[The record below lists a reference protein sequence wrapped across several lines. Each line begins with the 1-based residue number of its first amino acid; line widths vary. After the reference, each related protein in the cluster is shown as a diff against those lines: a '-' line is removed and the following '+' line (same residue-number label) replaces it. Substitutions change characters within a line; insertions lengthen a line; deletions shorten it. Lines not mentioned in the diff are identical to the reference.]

1 MPRGLNYDNKIL
13 SIVNVAVDMLILGIF
28 WFVTSIPL
36 VTIGASTTAVYY
48 TVNKCIRNKRA
59 MLMLNTGK
67 LLKSNLKKSTL
78 AFIVWLIPAAFLVAD
93 CMLMKQ
99 QLKAGTYLGMMY
111 YFFLVLSGA
120 VLAWAFYLFSYMARF
135 ECTVKE
141 ALKKSL
147 FMMLANL
154 GWSILLVAVFF
165 IHTVLVQGHAMAG
178 CAVSGRFWMYKKLLS
193 GACVQEIHD
202 TGGYRKRA

>member
-1 MPRGLNYDNKIL
+1 
-13 SIVNVAVDMLILGIF
+13 
-28 WFVTSIPL
+28 
-36 VTIGASTTAVYY
+36 
-48 TVNKCIRNKRA
+48 
-59 MLMLNTGK
+59 
-67 LLKSNLKKSTL
+67 
-78 AFIVWLIPAAFLVAD
+78 
-93 CMLMKQ
+93 
-99 QLKAGTYLGMMY
+99 MMY

-135 ECTVKE
+135 ECAVKE

-154 GWSILLVAVFF
+154 GWSIFAGCSIF

>member
-13 SIVNVAVDMLILGIF
+13 SIVNTAVDMLILGIF

-48 TVNKCIRNKRA
+48 TVNKCIRNKKSYA
-59 MLMLNTGK
+59 YVEYWK
-67 LLKSNLKKSTL
+67 AFKSNLKKSTL

-154 GWSILLVAVFF
+154 GWSILLVAAFF
-165 IHTVLVQGHAMAG
+165 IHTVLVQGHTMAG

-202 TGGYRKRA
+202 TGGYRTGA

>member
-13 SIVNVAVDMLILGIF
+13 SIVNTAVDMLILGIF

-48 TVNKCIRNKRA
+48 TVNKCIRNKKSYA
-59 MLMLNTGK
+59 YVEYWK
-67 LLKSNLKKSTL
+67 AFKSNLKKSTL

-135 ECTVKE
+135 ECAVKE
-141 ALKKSL
+141 ALK
-147 FMMLANL
+147 N
-154 GWSILLVAVFF
+154 
-165 IHTVLVQGHAMAG
+165 
-178 CAVSGRFWMYKKLLS
+178 RFL
-193 GACVQEIHD
+193 
-202 TGGYRKRA
+202 

>member
-48 TVNKCIRNKRA
+48 TVNKKSYA
-59 MLMLNTGK
+59 YVEYWK
-67 LLKSNLKKSTL
+67 AFKSNFKKSTL

-135 ECTVKE
+135 ECAVKE
-141 ALKKSL
+141 ALKKCL
-147 FMMLANL
+147 QILAGPFCWL
-154 GWSILLVAVFF
+154 QYFYSY
-165 IHTVLVQGHAMAG
+165 
-178 CAVSGRFWMYKKLLS
+178 CS
-193 GACVQEIHD
+193 GAGTCYGWLCCFREVLD
-202 TGGYRKRA
+202 V

>member
-48 TVNKCIRNKRA
+48 TVNKCIRNKKSYA
-59 MLMLNTGK
+59 YVEYWK
-67 LLKSNLKKSTL
+67 AFKSNFKKSTL

-135 ECTVKE
+135 ECAVKE

-154 GWSILLVAVFF
+154 GWSILLVAVFLF
-165 IHTVLVQGHAMAG
+165 ILVLVQGHAMAG

>member
-48 TVNKCIRNKRA
+48 TVNKCIRKKKSYA
-59 MLMLNTGK
+59 YVEYWK
-67 LLKSNLKKSTL
+67 AFKSNLKKSTL

>member
-48 TVNKCIRNKRA
+48 TVNKCIRNKKSYA
-59 MLMLNTGK
+59 YVEYWK
-67 LLKSNLKKSTL
+67 AFKSNFKKSTL

-135 ECTVKE
+135 ECAVKE

>member
-1 MPRGLNYDNKIL
+1 
-13 SIVNVAVDMLILGIF
+13 
-28 WFVTSIPL
+28 
-36 VTIGASTTAVYY
+36 
-48 TVNKCIRNKRA
+48 
-59 MLMLNTGK
+59 
-67 LLKSNLKKSTL
+67 
-78 AFIVWLIPAAFLVAD
+78 
-93 CMLMKQ
+93 MKQ

-154 GWSILLVAVFF
+154 GWSILLVVLFPGGFGCIKNYCLERVF
-165 IHTVLVQGHAMAG
+165 
-178 CAVSGRFWMYKKLLS
+178 KKYMTPEDIARELEVNRTYAS
-193 GACVQEIHD
+193 
-202 TGGYRKRA
+202 

>member
-48 TVNKCIRNKRA
+48 TVNKCIRNKKSYA
-59 MLMLNTGK
+59 YVEYWK
-67 LLKSNLKKSTL
+67 AFKSNFKKSTL

-135 ECTVKE
+135 ECAVKE

-154 GWSILLVAVFF
+154 GWSILLVAVFLF
-165 IHTVLVQGHAMAG
+165 ILFWCRDMLWREVLDV
-178 CAVSGRFWMYKKLLS
+178 
-193 GACVQEIHD
+193 
-202 TGGYRKRA
+202 

>member
-1 MPRGLNYDNKIL
+1 
-13 SIVNVAVDMLILGIF
+13 
-28 WFVTSIPL
+28 
-36 VTIGASTTAVYY
+36 
-48 TVNKCIRNKRA
+48 
-59 MLMLNTGK
+59 
-67 LLKSNLKKSTL
+67 
-78 AFIVWLIPAAFLVAD
+78 
-93 CMLMKQ
+93 MKQ

-154 GWSILLVAVFF
+154 GWSILLVAVFYSY
-165 IHTVLVQGHAMAG
+165 
-178 CAVSGRFWMYKKLLS
+178 CS
-193 GACVQEIHD
+193 GAGTCYGWLCCFREVLD
-202 TGGYRKRA
+202 V